1 MITEKLAINRKVLRA
16 LMDRMYE
23 ERWPMV
29 IDMGLPFRNEN
40 GDTMC
45 DITVYYADDFPLGEK
60 ISETINQVFNLK

>member
-23 ERWPMV
+23 ERWPMG
-29 IDMGLPFRNEN
+29 IDMGRPFRTEN

-45 DITVYYADDFPLGEK
+45 DITVY
-60 ISETINQVFNLK
+60 

>member
-23 ERWPMV
+23 ERWPMG
-29 IDMGLPFRNEN
+29 IDMSLPFRTEN

-60 ISETINQVFNLK
+60 ISEIINQVFNL